1 VSKPSALLRLMAWLI
16 FWAVAAPGL
25 AATGPQTGGESP
37 DIIQSLQTSLD
48 IIEEGLE
55 GPGVNERD
63 IQDMRRQLEY
73 VADSALRIRARAV
86 QREAEA
92 RRLLEALG
100 PKPGETDPGES
111 ERVAAERKKLDES
124 VAEYQG
130 RIKSANVILARID
143 VLRSRMARAE
153 LNFLLGVLGERTETP
168 LAPRQI
174 AEAGRHLPS
183 QFERFSNRINEWW
196 KDVEFDRKRFG
207 TLMWWLVLLV
217 CVVILVV
224 PTRNWVL
231 QRYGPDHRDEDPS
244 YLRRFKVMIAVGLG
258 NVVLPVVSVIG
269 LYIVLLKSAGMTE
282 DVRDMAS
289 IVVTSLIQYFLITGL
304 SSAAMSPGYPE
315 WRVSRFTNESADSLY
330 RSIRLFAILIAIINM
345 MRIPLTELHGRWE
358 VANILVMDVTLDPLH
373 TVFGAV
379 ALILI
384 ALSMLDIL
392 RQRNWQFVHVD
403 EEGGSTIRPPSRVV
417 QIFFSIAKLGLVVAV
432 AACLAGYVNLGIFL
446 SQRIVRSLL
455 IVALAYLVRALIA
468 AICNQAASA
477 ESDIGRIL
485 RTRLDYTAE
494 GATRLMFWV
503 MLVVDVVLVSA
514 ALIVL
519 LLIWGVH
526 IADIQSSINKLLYG
540 INIGN
545 FTLSLVDIGTALA
558 LFVVLFFLV
567 RLFQGFLS
575 NRVLVQTVPDVG
587 VRDALT
593 TGVGYAG
600 VIIAAII
607 AVSSLG
613 LELSRLAIIFGALS
627 VGIGFGLQHVV
638 NNFISGLI
646 LLMHRPIKAGDWI
659 VVGQHEGYV
668 KKINVVATE
677 IQTFDNAEV
686 IVPNSQLVSSEV
698 LNWTHKSTVA
708 RVIVSVNVSYDS
720 DPRRVRDVLLRCAH
734 DRDDILNSPAP
745 MVILRNF
752 GDSALV
758 FELRF
763 FIKQADYMLLTAS
776 DLRFQITDA
785 FREAGITIPY
795 PQRDIHIRTPGNG
808 GREQQESGQGTT
820 RRTGSATQSRHRDEP
835 PQTPEGDNT

>member
-1 VSKPSALLRLMAWLI
+1 MNPYPLMRVLVLLAL
-16 FWAVAAPGL
+16 WAVAAGSF
-25 AATGPQTGGESP
+25 AASEAESGSEST
-37 DIIQSLQTSLD
+37 DLIRSLQTSLD
-48 IIEEGLE
+48 IIEAGLE
-55 GPGVNERD
+55 GPGVGERE

-73 VADSALRIRARAV
+73 VADSALRIRARAL
-86 QREAEA
+86 QHTAET

-100 PKPGETDPGES
+100 PQPQESDPGES
-111 ERVAAERKKLDES
+111 ERVVAERNQLNET
-124 VAEYQG
+124 VAEHQG

-143 VLRSRMARAE
+143 VLRGRMARAE
-153 LNFLLGVLGERTETP
+153 LNFLKGVLGQRTETP

-174 AEAGRHLPS
+174 AEAGKLVPHQLG
-183 QFERFSNRINEWW
+183 RFYSRVNEWW
-196 KDVEFDRKRFG
+196 KSVEFDRKRFG

-231 QRYGPDHRDEDPS
+231 RRYGPDHRDEDPS

-258 NVVLPVVSVIG
+258 NVVLPVVSVVG
-269 LYIVLLKSAGMTE
+269 LYVVLLKSAGMTE

-304 SSAAMSPGYPE
+304 SAAAMSPGYPE
-315 WRVSRFTNESADSLY
+315 WRISRFTNESADSLY
-330 RSIRLFAILIAIINM
+330 RSIRLFAALVAVVNLG
-345 MRIPLTELHGRWE
+345 RIPLTELHGRWE

-373 TVFGAV
+373 TVFGAA

-384 ALSMLDIL
+384 AISMLDIL
-392 RQRNWQFVHVD
+392 RQRNWLFVHVD
-403 EEGGSTIRPPSRVV
+403 EEGASVRPPSRIV
-417 QIFFSIAKLGLVVAV
+417 QVFFSIAKLGLLVAV
-432 AACLAGYVNLGIFL
+432 TASLVGYVNLGIFL

-455 IVALAYLVRALIA
+455 VVALAYIVRALVA

-477 ESDIGRIL
+477 ESDIGKIL
-485 RTRLDYTAE
+485 RTRLDYTSE

-503 MLVVDVVLVSA
+503 MLVVDIVLVFA
-514 ALIVL
+514 AIVVL

-526 IADIQSSINKLLYG
+526 IGDIQSSLHKLLYG
-540 INIGN
+540 VNIGN
-545 FTLSLVDIGTALA
+545 FTLSVVDIGAALI
-558 LFVVLFFLV
+558 LFIVLFFLV

-600 VIIAAII
+600 IIIAAII

-613 LELSRLAIIFGALS
+613 LELSQLAIIFGALS

-638 NNFISGLI
+638 NNFVSGLI

-708 RVIVSVNVSYDS
+708 RVIVAVDVARDS
-720 DPRRVRDVLLRCAH
+720 DPQQVRDVLIECAQA
-734 DRDDILNSPAP
+734 RDDILNSPSP
-745 MVILRNF
+745 MVVFRNF
-752 GDSALV
+752 AENSLK

-776 DLRFQITDA
+776 DLRFDITQA
-785 FREAGITIPY
+785 FREAGITIPF
-795 PQRDIHIRTPGNG
+795 PQRDIHIKSPEQDDRQPGRPASSN
-808 GREQQESGQGTT
+808 RDMEPERQSDSG
-820 RRTGSATQSRHRDEP
+820 AAEDP
-835 PQTPEGDNT
+835 D